1 MKAFLVSTL
10 SLVLTSS
17 GMMNS
22 HLCNNFVPQND
33 RYIPANQK
41 EGEETGITLAEF
53 NSILDRIEK
62 IYGPIVQAKGGKIE
76 IRRLWDDG
84 TVNASAE
91 RVGTT
96 YRINMYGGMAR
107 HKLISADGFMLVAC
121 HEMGHHL
128 GGKPKYS
135 NWWPVGSDSW
145 ATVEGQSDY
154 FGTAKCMRRMYL
166 DMTEEEFNDFD
177 RTNEFA
183 NEKCAGVYTDA
194 KDQDMCVRNAVAG
207 VVLGNVLGDLS
218 GTGLVNLETP
228 STEAANGINQRH
240 PKAQCRADTYFQG
253 ALCSVPFTVD
263 FSDANHNAGAC
274 GTDGGFAD
282 GLRPKCWFNPSSRKL
297 DSNKDLAHQ
306 GEVFY

>member
-17 GMMNS
+17 GMMKS

-53 NSILDRIEK
+53 NSIMDRIEK
-62 IYGPIVQAKGGKIE
+62 IYGPIVQAKGGKLE
-76 IRRLWDDG
+76 ARRLWDDG

-91 RVGTT
+91 RIGTT

-107 HKLISADGFMLVAC
+107 HKFITPDGFMLVAC

-128 GGKPKYS
+128 AGKPKYS

-145 ATVEGQSDY
+145 ASVEGQSDY

-183 NEKCAGVYTDA
+183 NEKCAGVYTDV
-194 KDQDMCVRNAVAG
+194 KDQDMCIRNAVAG

-274 GTDGGFAD
+274 DSNSGFAE
-282 GLRPKCWFNPSSRKL
+282 GIRPKCWFNPSSRTQ